1 MKPEILQIA
10 PMLPGVEA
18 ALGEAYRVHRY
29 WEAPDRAALLAEA
42 GPRIR
47 GGGDRR
53 PLRRSPPEVLAALP
67 ALEIVASYGV
77 GYDAI
82 DTAACKARGVRVTNT
97 PDVLNDAVAELAL
110 GLMLALCR
118 RIPQADAYV
127 RAGRWPAGGFGLT
140 GELTGAHAGIL
151 GLGRIGKE
159 IARRLQAMKMRVSY
173 HGRHAQ
179 PYEPYEYYPDLV
191 AMARDVDWLVVIAPG
206 LGRDPRHRLARGARG
221 ARAARARWS
230 TSPAASLV
238 DEAALVELLVAGG
251 SAARRSTSSPTS
263 RGCRR
268 RCSRCRTSCSRRTR
282 ARRPRKTRAAMGD
295 LVVRNL
301 AAHFAGDP
309 LLAGGLSARHLRSRI
324 T

>member
-10 PMLPGVEA
+10 PMLPSVEA
-18 ALGEAYRVHRY
+18 ALGEAYLVHRY
-29 WEAPDRAALLAEA
+29 FDAPDRHALLAAA

-47 GGGDRR
+47 GVATDGHYGIA
-53 PLRRSPPEVLAALP
+53 PEILAALP
-67 ALEIVASYGV
+67 NLEIVASYGV
-77 GYDAI
+77 GYDGI

-110 GLMLALCR
+110 GLMLGLCR
-118 RIPQADAYV
+118 RIPQADAHV

-140 GELTGAHAGIL
+140 AELTGAHAGIL

-173 HGRHAQ
+173 HGRREQ
-179 PYEPYEYYPDLV
+179 PYEPYHYYPDLE

-206 LGRDPRHRLARGARG
+206 SAATRGMVSRNVMQALGPKGALVNVARG
-221 ARAARARWS
+221 
-230 TSPAASLV
+230 SLV
-238 DEAALVELLVAGG
+238 DETAMVELLASGGLGGAALDVFADEPRVPEALLAMPNVVLSPHQG
-251 SAARRSTSSPTS
+251 SAT
-263 RGCRR
+263 
-268 RCSRCRTSCSRRTR
+268 
-282 ARRPRKTRAAMGD
+282 RKTRAAMGD

-309 LLAGGLSARHLRSRI
+309 LLTPVA
-324 T
+324 